1 MLLPLA
7 VAYALVGRVK
17 PLVRALLIYAA
28 VGMMAGL
35 AVTFSRGGW
44 VAAAVGLLTLLLVLS
59 CHRNHR
65 LPALGLLIL
74 FVAGG
79 TVFVTKYLA
88 TDIQATLSAI
98 NSPETFVQRR
108 LGRPAGHVGC
118 RHANVAGSFLVGCR
132 AGALRL
138 SFPGVSARK
147 HANASRPRPQ

>member
-28 VGMMAGL
+28 VGIMAGL

-44 VAAAVGLLTLLLVLS
+44 VAAATGLLVLLLVLS

-79 TVFVTKYLA
+79 NGFRHEIFG
-88 TDIQATLSAI
+88 DRHPITL
-98 NSPETFVQRR
+98 
-108 LGRPAGHVGC
+108 
-118 RHANVAGSFLVGCR
+118 
-132 AGALRL
+132 
-138 SFPGVSARK
+138 
-147 HANASRPRPQ
+147 NASMKAGDSRAT